1 MNDVPKAVILELEDK
16 DVRED
21 FLKVMSAM
29 DRIRKERISDRE
41 ITREQKNE
49 YLHLAVRLASGIE
62 ALADEKTLGKMD
74 FVVKQL
80 DRNPALFAY
89 DYLQDGFWR
98 ESEPEFTR
106 SLDNIVISLEEDDF
120 ADLED
125 KHHLLNALKYLGSKD
140 EELKKRLEIYDTI
153 LPFNTP
159 SMEQNRKLFEGELKR
174 LRIEGIQEQD
184 EITANVKNSD
194 DVERVLSVAQKL
206 GFSNVKTIIGKK
218 KYEEIEKKYP
228 GSSIVGDESSVNSL
242 KFKRGKFAK
251 AFGKIKPL
259 TYPILGASSSY
270 VQESLERRVGKENFD
285 AGYST
290 IHSFIGFLSYGALYT
305 IYHIVRRKLE
315 DVTGLNLP
323 DSSLA
328 FGLSVLGQEAIRMFR
343 ASSKANITND
353 HRPAVG
359 NIAGTILFSPLSLY
373 FHLTND
379 EDSVRNVANIK
390 LVSPEAEPKIGR
402 LQNYHKLLDE
412 FAKEK
417 LPEDIENNLVWSL
430 DNHHTQGYYFADR
443 VIRNKKLLGKFGK
456 LEHLDRELGALTLYD
471 KRESGPYQKTS
482 AIVCFKGR
490 RYVMTY
496 VTGKKENDFNTV
508 SNLLST
514 DKKMNEKISE
524 LSGLTDAEY
533 LHLTEYANGGREDL
547 TATK

>member
-1 MNDVPKAVILELEDK
+1 MLCLLQKMTEAHKVVVLELEDK
-16 DVRED
+16 DVEGDVISVLNSMETIRREE
-21 FLKVMSAM
+21 LVSN
-29 DRIRKERISDRE
+29 RIGDNK
-41 ITREQKNE
+41 KNE
-49 YLHLAVRLASGIE
+49 YMHLAVRLASGIE
-62 ALADEKTLGKMD
+62 ALADEKTLEKMD

-80 DRNPALFAY
+80 DRNPALMAY

-106 SLDNIVISLEEDDF
+106 SLDQLLIGLKGDSF
-120 ADLED
+120 SGLED

-174 LRIEGIQEQD
+174 LRIESIQEQD

-228 GSSIVGDESSVNSL
+228 GSSILGDESSVNSL

-412 FAKEK
+412 LAK
-417 LPEDIENNLVWSL
+417 
-430 DNHHTQGYYFADR
+430 
-443 VIRNKKLLGKFGK
+443 
-456 LEHLDRELGALTLYD
+456 D
-471 KRESGPYQKTS
+471 K
-482 AIVCFKGR
+482 CNCLF
-490 RYVMTY
+490 
-496 VTGKKENDFNTV
+496 
-508 SNLLST
+508 
-514 DKKMNEKISE
+514 
-524 LSGLTDAEY
+524 
-533 LHLTEYANGGREDL
+533 
-547 TATK
+547 